1 MVKKENILNLKTAH
15 SVNPKCYNLLL
26 LKTNKKIT
34 KGPAVTTRNNERS

>member
-1 MVKKENILNLKTAH
+1 MIHFGLYKNYFYNRFCKKI
-15 SVNPKCYNLLL
+15 VYNLLL